1 MEQNQNIEQL
11 EKSLR
16 ELRNQFV
23 AMTAAHRPA
32 LWSYC
37 LKLTGSPWD
46 AEDLVQET
54 MLKAF
59 SRMALLGQAVNIKA
73 YLFRIAS
80 NSWIDTVRRRQ
91 ATADEFESSERLEMG
106 DEKPDSLETREAL
119 EVLIETLP
127 PRQRSIVLL
136 VDMFDF
142 KPGEV
147 ASMIDSTEGAVKA
160 ALHRAR
166 TTLRSQ
172 ASVEQTDIKRLRTGV
187 KPPLPVIERYIEA
200 FNKRDADALVQLMK
214 EEAVNEIVGDW
225 EEHGVD
231 AMKQSSLYYWR
242 QEKEKTWVEYGTLF
256 GRPVLFGFRTT
267 TDHDKA
273 LSEIIALDI
282 VDNRVVS
289 QRWYFFSPELIEYAA
304 KLIGVPAK
312 TWGYSF
318 DLLTPENDPHRQ

>member
-16 ELRNQFV
+16 DLRNQFV
-23 AMTAAHRPA
+23 AMTSPYRPA

-80 NSWIDTVRRRQ
+80 NSWIDTVRRRR
-91 ATADEFESSERLEMG
+91 ATADESEQIETG
-106 DEKPDSLETREAL
+106 DEQLDSLETREAL
-119 EVLIETLP
+119 EVLVETLP

-172 ASVEQTDIKRLRTGV
+172 ASIEQTDIKRVRTGV

-242 QEKEKTWVEYGTLF
+242 QEKEKTWVEYGTL
-256 GRPVLFGFRTT
+256 
-267 TDHDKA
+267 
-273 LSEIIALDI
+273 
-282 VDNRVVS
+282 
-289 QRWYFFSPELIEYAA
+289 
-304 KLIGVPAK
+304 
-312 TWGYSF
+312 
-318 DLLTPENDPHRQ
+318 